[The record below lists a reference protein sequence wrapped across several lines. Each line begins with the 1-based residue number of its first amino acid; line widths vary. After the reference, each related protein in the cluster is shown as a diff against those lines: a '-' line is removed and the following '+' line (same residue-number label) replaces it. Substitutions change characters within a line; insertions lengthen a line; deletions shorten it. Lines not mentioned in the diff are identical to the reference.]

1 MRFFIL
7 LLILVSCVSDPSK
20 QSRNAYLLEE
30 EDNTLSEVI
39 EDITI
44 LLDLYP
50 INGEIDKEKLSYEL
64 QRPRQFFSSG
74 SNNEIRLHKLGQIR
88 WLYVESLPSSVW
100 PILIQYIENE
110 NDLSIGISNPDEGV
124 IETEIFNR
132 KDKEV
137 KYRFKVEHGIRQAS
151 TELFFTELV
160 KQENDWAILD
170 NDNSEADDFL
180 RKLLDYFSSAT
191 VSQGTSLVALNLNQG
206 RKSEVINTDD
216 GKSYIKL
223 SIGFARTWA
232 ALNRALKEAA
242 ISVKDLNREEGYVLI
257 NYGLPE
263 EEGILARLRK
273 SEPKEYKI
281 IVRSSSEDLTQIM
294 LDSEEWNDELESLLS
309 EINQSLS

>member
-50 INGEIDKEKLSYEL
+50 INGEIDKEKLSYDL

-100 PILIQYIENE
+100 PILNQYIENE
-110 NDLSIGISNPDEGV
+110 NDLSIRISDPDEGV

-242 ISVKDLNREEGYVLI
+242 INVKDLNREEGYVLI

>member
-1 MRFFIL
+1 MRFFVL
-7 LLILVSCVSDPSK
+7 LLILASCVSDPSK

-100 PILIQYIENE
+100 PILNQYIENE
-110 NDLSIGISNPDEGV
+110 NDLSIRISDPDEGV

-170 NDNSEADDFL
+170 NDNSEADEFL

-206 RKSEVINTDD
+206 RKSEVINTND

-242 ISVKDLNREEGYVLI
+242 INVKDLNREEGYVLI

>member
-100 PILIQYIENE
+100 PILNQYIENE
-110 NDLSIGISNPDEGV
+110 NDLSIGISDPDEGV

-160 KQENDWAILD
+160 KQDNDWAILD

-242 ISVKDLNREEGYVLI
+242 ISIKDLNREEGYVLI

>member
-1 MRFFIL
+1 MRFFVL
-7 LLILVSCVSDPSK
+7 LLILASCVSDPSK

-30 EDNTLSEVI
+30 EANTLSEVI

-100 PILIQYIENE
+100 PILNQYIENE
-110 NDLSIGISNPDEGV
+110 NDLSIRISDPDEGV

-170 NDNSEADDFL
+170 NDNSEADEFL

-206 RKSEVINTDD
+206 RKSEVINTND

-242 ISVKDLNREEGYVLI
+242 INVKDLNREEGYVLI

>member
-1 MRFFIL
+1 
-7 LLILVSCVSDPSK
+7 
-20 QSRNAYLLEE
+20 
-30 EDNTLSEVI
+30 
-39 EDITI
+39 
-44 LLDLYP
+44 
-50 INGEIDKEKLSYEL
+50 
-64 QRPRQFFSSG
+64 
-74 SNNEIRLHKLGQIR
+74 
-88 WLYVESLPSSVW
+88 
-100 PILIQYIENE
+100 
-110 NDLSIGISNPDEGV
+110 
-124 IETEIFNR
+124 
-132 KDKEV
+132 
-137 KYRFKVEHGIRQAS
+137 
-151 TELFFTELV
+151 V
-160 KQENDWAILD
+160 KQENDWDILD

-242 ISVKDLNREEGYVLI
+242 ISIKDLNREEGYVLI

-281 IVRSSSEDLTQIM
+281 IVRSSSDELTQIM

>member
-1 MRFFIL
+1 MRFIVIL
-7 LLILVSCVSDPSK
+7 LIFSSCVSDPSK
-20 QSRNAYLLEE
+20 QARNAYLLEE

-39 EDITI
+39 EDISI

-50 INGEIDKEKLSYEL
+50 ITGEIDKENLSYEL
-64 QRPRQFFSSG
+64 QRPRQYFSSG

-100 PILIQYIENE
+100 PILNQYIENE
-110 NDLSIGISNPDEGV
+110 DNLSIRTSDPDEGL
-124 IETEIFNR
+124 IETDIFNR

-160 KQENDWAILD
+160 RQDNDWAIQD

-206 RKSEVINTDD
+206 RKSEVINTND

-242 ISVKDLNREEGYVLI
+242 IKVKDLNREEGYVLI

-281 IVRSSSEDLTQIM
+281 IVRSSSEELTQIM
-294 LDSEEWNDELESLLS
+294 LDSDEWNDELDSLLS

>member
-1 MRFFIL
+1 M
-7 LLILVSCVSDPSK
+7 
-20 QSRNAYLLEE
+20 
-30 EDNTLSEVI
+30 SEVI

-100 PILIQYIENE
+100 PILNQYIENE
-110 NDLSIGISNPDEGV
+110 NDLSIRISDPDEGV

-170 NDNSEADDFL
+170 NDNSEADEFL

-206 RKSEVINTDD
+206 RKSEVINTND

-242 ISVKDLNREEGYVLI
+242 INVKDLNREEGYVLI

>member
-50 INGEIDKEKLSYEL
+50 INGEIDKENLSYEL

-100 PILIQYIENE
+100 PILNQYIENE
-110 NDLSIGISNPDEGV
+110 NDLSIRISNPDEGV
-124 IETEIFNR
+124 IETEVFNR

-242 ISVKDLNREEGYVLI
+242 ISIKDLNREEGYVLI

>member
-100 PILIQYIENE
+100 PILNQYIENE
-110 NDLSIGISNPDEGV
+110 NDLSIGISDPDEGV

-160 KQENDWAILD
+160 KKENDWAILD

-242 ISVKDLNREEGYVLI
+242 INVKDLNREEGYVLI

>member
-1 MRFFIL
+1 MRFFVL
-7 LLILVSCVSDPSK
+7 LLILCSCVSDPSK

-39 EDITI
+39 DDITI

-50 INGEIDKEKLSYEL
+50 INGDIDKENLSYEL
-64 QRPRQFFSSG
+64 QRPSQYFSSG

-100 PILIQYIENE
+100 PILNQYIENE
-110 NDLSIGISNPDEGV
+110 DNLSVRISDPDEGI
-124 IETEIFNR
+124 IETDIFNR
-132 KDKEV
+132 KNTEV

-151 TELFFTELV
+151 TELFFSELV
-160 KQENDWAILD
+160 KQDDNWAILD
-170 NDNSEADDFL
+170 NDNSGADDFL
-180 RKLLDYFSSAT
+180 KKLLDYFSSAT
-191 VSQGTSLVALNLNQG
+191 VSQGTSLVALNLNKG
-206 RKSEVINTDD
+206 RKSEVINTNN
-216 GKSYIKL
+216 GKSFINL
-223 SIGFARTWA
+223 NIGFARTWA

-242 ISVKDLNREEGYVLI
+242 INVKDLNREEGYVLI

-263 EEGILARLRK
+263 EEGILSRLKK

-281 IVRSSSEDLTQIM
+281 IVKSRSDNLTQIL

>member
-1 MRFFIL
+1 MRFFVL
-7 LLILVSCVSDPSK
+7 LLILASCVSDPSK

-39 EDITI
+39 EDISI

-100 PILIQYIENE
+100 PILNQYIENE
-110 NDLSIGISNPDEGV
+110 NDLSIRISDPDEGV

>member
-1 MRFFIL
+1 MYKRQ
-7 LLILVSCVSDPSK
+7 DPSK

-100 PILIQYIENE
+100 PILNQYIENE
-110 NDLSIGISNPDEGV
+110 DDLSIRISDPDEGV

-170 NDNSEADDFL
+170 NDNSEADEFL

-206 RKSEVINTDD
+206 RKSEVINTND

-242 ISVKDLNREEGYVLI
+242 INVKDLNREEGYVLI

>member
-1 MRFFIL
+1 MRFFVL
-7 LLILVSCVSDPSK
+7 LLILASCVSDPSK

-100 PILIQYIENE
+100 PILNQYIENE
-110 NDLSIGISNPDEGV
+110 NDLSIRISDPDEGV

-170 NDNSEADDFL
+170 NDNSEADEFL

-242 ISVKDLNREEGYVLI
+242 INVKDLNREEGYVLI

>member
-1 MRFFIL
+1 MRFFVL
-7 LLILVSCVSDPSK
+7 LLILASCVSDPSK

-100 PILIQYIENE
+100 PILNQYIENE
-110 NDLSIGISNPDEGV
+110 NDLSIRISDPDEGV

-160 KQENDWAILD
+160 KQENDWDILD

-242 ISVKDLNREEGYVLI
+242 ISIKDLNREEGYVLI

>member
-100 PILIQYIENE
+100 PILNQYIENE
-110 NDLSIGISNPDEGV
+110 NDLSIGISDPDEGV

>member
-1 MRFFIL
+1 MRFFVL
-7 LLILVSCVSDPSK
+7 LLILASCVSDPSK

-50 INGEIDKEKLSYEL
+50 INGEIDREKLSYEL

-100 PILIQYIENE
+100 PILNQYIENE
-110 NDLSIGISNPDEGV
+110 NDLSIRISDPDEGV

-160 KQENDWAILD
+160 KQEDDWAILD
-170 NDNSEADDFL
+170 NDNSEADEFL

-206 RKSEVINTDD
+206 RKSEVINTND

-242 ISVKDLNREEGYVLI
+242 INVKDLNREEGYVLI

>member
-1 MRFFIL
+1 MRFFVL
-7 LLILVSCVSDPSK
+7 LLILASCVSDPSK

-100 PILIQYIENE
+100 PILNQYIENE
-110 NDLSIGISNPDEGV
+110 NDLSIRISDPDVGV

-170 NDNSEADDFL
+170 NDNSEADEFL

-206 RKSEVINTDD
+206 RKSEVINTND

-242 ISVKDLNREEGYVLI
+242 INVKDLNREEGYVLI

>member
-1 MRFFIL
+1 MRFFVL
-7 LLILVSCVSDPSK
+7 LLILASCVSDPSK

-100 PILIQYIENE
+100 PILNQYIENE
-110 NDLSIGISNPDEGV
+110 NDLSIEISDPDEGV

-170 NDNSEADDFL
+170 NDNSEADEFL

-206 RKSEVINTDD
+206 RKSEVINTND

-242 ISVKDLNREEGYVLI
+242 INVKDLNREEGYVLI

>member
-30 EDNTLSEVI
+30 EDKTLSEVI
-39 EDITI
+39 EDITV

-100 PILIQYIENE
+100 PILNQYIENE
-110 NDLSIGISNPDEGV
+110 NDLSIGISDPDEGV

-160 KQENDWAILD
+160 KKENDWAILD

-180 RKLLDYFSSAT
+180 RKLLDYFSSTT

-242 ISVKDLNREEGYVLI
+242 ISIKDLNREEGYVLI

>member
-1 MRFFIL
+1 MRNFVL

-30 EDNTLSEVI
+30 EDSTLSEVI

-50 INGEIDKEKLSYEL
+50 INGEINKENLSYDL

-100 PILIQYIENE
+100 PILNQYIENE
-110 NDLSIGISNPDEGV
+110 NDLSIRISDPDEGV

-170 NDNSEADDFL
+170 NDNSEADEFL

-206 RKSEVINTDD
+206 RKSEVINTND

-232 ALNRALKEAA
+232 ALNSALKEAA
-242 ISVKDLNREEGYVLI
+242 INVKDLNREEGYVLI

>member
-39 EDITI
+39 EDISI

-100 PILIQYIENE
+100 PILNQYIENE
-110 NDLSIGISNPDEGV
+110 NDLSIRISDPDEGV

-170 NDNSEADDFL
+170 NDNSEADEFL

>member
-1 MRFFIL
+1 MRFFV
-7 LLILVSCVSDPSK
+7 LILILASCVSDPSK

-30 EDNTLSEVI
+30 EDNTLAEVI

-50 INGEIDKEKLSYEL
+50 INGEIDKENLSYEL

-100 PILIQYIENE
+100 PILNQYIENE
-110 NDLSIGISNPDEGV
+110 NDLSIRISDPDEGV

-170 NDNSEADDFL
+170 NDNSEADEFL

-206 RKSEVINTDD
+206 RKSEVINTND

-242 ISVKDLNREEGYVLI
+242 INVKDLNREEGYVLI

>member
-1 MRFFIL
+1 MRFFVL
-7 LLILVSCVSDPSK
+7 LLILASCVSDPSK
-20 QSRNAYLLEE
+20 QSRNANLLEE

-100 PILIQYIENE
+100 PILNQYIENE
-110 NDLSIGISNPDEGV
+110 NDLSIRISDPDEGV

-170 NDNSEADDFL
+170 NDNSEADEFL

-206 RKSEVINTDD
+206 RKSEVINTND

-242 ISVKDLNREEGYVLI
+242 INVKDLNREEGYVLI

>member
-1 MRFFIL
+1 MRFFVL
-7 LLILVSCVSDPSK
+7 LLILASCVSDPSK

-100 PILIQYIENE
+100 PILNQYIENE
-110 NDLSIGISNPDEGV
+110 NDLSIRISDPDEGV

-170 NDNSEADDFL
+170 NDNSEADEFL

-206 RKSEVINTDD
+206 RKSEVINTND

-242 ISVKDLNREEGYVLI
+242 INVKDLNRDEGYVLI

>member
-1 MRFFIL
+1 MRFFVL
-7 LLILVSCVSDPSK
+7 LLILASCVSDPSK

-39 EDITI
+39 EDITV

-100 PILIQYIENE
+100 PILNQYIENE
-110 NDLSIGISNPDEGV
+110 NDLSIRISDPDVGV

-170 NDNSEADDFL
+170 NDNSEADEFL

-206 RKSEVINTDD
+206 RKSEVINTND
-216 GKSYIKL
+216 GKSYINL

-242 ISVKDLNREEGYVLI
+242 INVKDLNREEGYVLI

>member
-1 MRFFIL
+1 MRFFVL
-7 LLILVSCVSDPSK
+7 LLILASCVSDPSK

-39 EDITI
+39 EDITV

-100 PILIQYIENE
+100 PILNQYIENE
-110 NDLSIGISNPDEGV
+110 NDLSIRISDPDEGV

-170 NDNSEADDFL
+170 NDNSEADVFL

-206 RKSEVINTDD
+206 RKSEVINTND

-242 ISVKDLNREEGYVLI
+242 INVKDLNREEGYVLI

>member
-1 MRFFIL
+1 MRFFVL
-7 LLILVSCVSDPSK
+7 LLILASCVSDPSK

-100 PILIQYIENE
+100 PILNQYIENE
-110 NDLSIGISNPDEGV
+110 NDLSIGISDPDEGV

-160 KQENDWAILD
+160 KKENDWAILD

-180 RKLLDYFSSAT
+180 RKLLDYFSSTT

-242 ISVKDLNREEGYVLI
+242 ISIKDLNREEGYVLI

-281 IVRSSSEDLTQIM
+281 IVRSSSDDLTQIM

>member
-39 EDITI
+39 EDSTI

-100 PILIQYIENE
+100 PILNQYIENE
-110 NDLSIGISNPDEGV
+110 NDLSIGISDPDEGV

-160 KQENDWAILD
+160 KKENDWAILD

-180 RKLLDYFSSAT
+180 RKLLDYFSSTT

-242 ISVKDLNREEGYVLI
+242 ISIKDLNREEGYVLI

-281 IVRSSSEDLTQIM
+281 IVRSSSEDQTQIM

>member
-1 MRFFIL
+1 MRFFVL
-7 LLILVSCVSDPSK
+7 LLILASCVSDPSK

-39 EDITI
+39 EYITI

-100 PILIQYIENE
+100 PILNQYIENE
-110 NDLSIGISNPDEGV
+110 NDLSIRISDPDEGV

-170 NDNSEADDFL
+170 NDNSEADEFL

-206 RKSEVINTDD
+206 RKSEVINTND

-242 ISVKDLNREEGYVLI
+242 INVKDLNREEGYVLI

-309 EINQSLS
+309 EINQSIS

>member
-1 MRFFIL
+1 MRFFVL
-7 LLILVSCVSDPSK
+7 LLILASCVSDPSK

-100 PILIQYIENE
+100 PILNQYIENE
-110 NDLSIGISNPDEGV
+110 NDLSIRISDPDEGV

-242 ISVKDLNREEGYVLI
+242 INVKDLNREEGYVLI

>member
-1 MRFFIL
+1 MRFFVL
-7 LLILVSCVSDPSK
+7 LLILASCVSDPSK

-100 PILIQYIENE
+100 PILNQYIENE
-110 NDLSIGISNPDEGV
+110 NDLSIRISDPDEGV

-170 NDNSEADDFL
+170 NDNSQADEFL

-206 RKSEVINTDD
+206 RKSEVINTND

-242 ISVKDLNREEGYVLI
+242 INVKDLNREEGYVLI

>member
-1 MRFFIL
+1 MRFFVL
-7 LLILVSCVSDPSK
+7 LLILASCVSDPSK

-100 PILIQYIENE
+100 PILNQYIENE
-110 NDLSIGISNPDEGV
+110 NDLSIRISDPDEGV

-170 NDNSEADDFL
+170 NDNSEADEFL

-206 RKSEVINTDD
+206 RKSEVINTND

-242 ISVKDLNREEGYVLI
+242 INVKDLNREEGYVLI

-263 EEGILARLRK
+263 EEGILARLRR

>member
-1 MRFFIL
+1 MRFFVL
-7 LLILVSCVSDPSK
+7 LLILASCVSDPSK

-100 PILIQYIENE
+100 PILNQYIENE
-110 NDLSIGISNPDEGV
+110 NDLSIRISDPDQGI

-170 NDNSEADDFL
+170 NDNSEADEFL

-206 RKSEVINTDD
+206 RKSEVINTND

-242 ISVKDLNREEGYVLI
+242 INVKDLNREEGYVLI

>member
-1 MRFFIL
+1 MRFFVL
-7 LLILVSCVSDPSK
+7 LLILASCVSDPAK

-100 PILIQYIENE
+100 PILNQYIENE
-110 NDLSIGISNPDEGV
+110 NDLSIRISDPDEGV

-170 NDNSEADDFL
+170 L
-180 RKLLDYFSSAT
+180 
-191 VSQGTSLVALNLNQG
+191 SL
-206 RKSEVINTDD
+206 IH
-216 GKSYIKL
+216 I
-223 SIGFARTWA
+223 
-232 ALNRALKEAA
+232 
-242 ISVKDLNREEGYVLI
+242 
-257 NYGLPE
+257 
-263 EEGILARLRK
+263 
-273 SEPKEYKI
+273 
-281 IVRSSSEDLTQIM
+281 
-294 LDSEEWNDELESLLS
+294 
-309 EINQSLS
+309 

>member
-1 MRFFIL
+1 MRFFVL
-7 LLILVSCVSDPSK
+7 LLILYSCVSDPSK

-30 EDNTLSEVI
+30 EDSTLSEVI
-39 EDITI
+39 DDITI

-50 INGEIDKEKLSYEL
+50 INGDIDKENLSYEL
-64 QRPRQFFSSG
+64 QRPSQYFSSG

-100 PILIQYIENE
+100 PILNQYIENE
-110 NDLSIGISNPDEGV
+110 DNLSVRISDPDEGI
-124 IETEIFNR
+124 IETDIFSR
-132 KDKEV
+132 KNTEV

-151 TELFFTELV
+151 TELFFSELV
-160 KQENDWAILD
+160 KKDDNWAILD
-170 NDNSEADDFL
+170 NDNSGADEFL

-191 VSQGTSLVALNLNQG
+191 VSQGTSLVALNLNKG
-206 RKSEVINTDD
+206 RKSEVINTND
-216 GKSYIKL
+216 GKSFINL
-223 SIGFARTWA
+223 NIGFARTWA

-242 ISVKDLNREEGYVLI
+242 INVKDLNREEGYVLI

-263 EEGILARLRK
+263 EEGILSRLRK

-281 IVRSSSEDLTQIM
+281 IVKSSSENLTQIL

>member
-1 MRFFIL
+1 MRFFVL
-7 LLILVSCVSDPSK
+7 LLILASCVSDPSK

-100 PILIQYIENE
+100 PILNQYIENE
-110 NDLSIGISNPDEGV
+110 TDLSIRISDPDEGV

-170 NDNSEADDFL
+170 NDNSEADEFL

-206 RKSEVINTDD
+206 RKSEVINTND

-242 ISVKDLNREEGYVLI
+242 INVKDLNREEGYVLI

-273 SEPKEYKI
+273 SLKSIK
-281 IVRSSSEDLTQIM
+281 
-294 LDSEEWNDELESLLS
+294 LL
-309 EINQSLS
+309 

>member
-7 LLILVSCVSDPSK
+7 PLILVSCVSDPSK

-50 INGEIDKEKLSYEL
+50 ISGEIDKENLSYEL

-88 WLYVESLPSSVW
+88 WIYVESLPSSVW
-100 PILIQYIENE
+100 PTLNQYIENE
-110 NDLSIGISNPDEGV
+110 NDLSIRISDPDEGV

-242 ISVKDLNREEGYVLI
+242 INVKDLNREEGYVLI

>member
-1 MRFFIL
+1 MRFFVL
-7 LLILVSCVSDPSK
+7 LLILASCVSDPSK

-100 PILIQYIENE
+100 PILNQYIENE
-110 NDLSIGISNPDEGV
+110 NDLSIRISDPDEGV

-151 TELFFTELV
+151 TELFFTEFV
-160 KQENDWAILD
+160 KQEDDWTILD
-170 NDNSEADDFL
+170 NDNSDADDFL

-242 ISVKDLNREEGYVLI
+242 INVKDLNREEGYVLI